1 MEKTVIKA
9 LNTLEFLA
17 ASAEPL
23 GVTALSE
30 ALGLGKS
37 NVHRMLTTLVAA
49 GYVRSLGAGRY
60 EATLRMWEYG
70 THVLMRNDVKRVA
83 GPLLQKLVKA
93 TGETAH
99 LSVLDGRE
107 VVYVDKIDGDH
118 PVRAYSRIGARAP
131 AHAVA
136 TGKALLAGQSDEF
149 IRSYAADLDPE
160 GFTGRTV
167 TTPALLIKA
176 MEEIRDKGVA
186 FNTGEWREGVCGI
199 ASPIRDS
206 TGKVV
211 AAIGISGPADRLKP
225 AALRKYSPAV
235 VDAAS
240 QVSRALGFLQNPALR

>member
-9 LNTLEFLA
+9 FNTLELLA
-17 ASAEPL
+17 TSSEPQ
-23 GVTALSE
+23 GVTALSQ

-37 NVHRMLTTLVAA
+37 NVHRMLATLVAA
-49 GYVRSLGAGRY
+49 GYVRATGGGRY

-83 GPLLQKLVKA
+83 GPLLQRLVKA

-136 TGKALLAGQSDEF
+136 TGKALLAGQSASF
-149 IRSYAADLDPE
+149 IESYAAELPPE
-160 GFTGRTV
+160 GFTGKTIV
-167 TTPALLIKA
+167 TPVAFIKA
-176 MEEIRDKGVA
+176 MEEIREKGVA
-186 FNTGEWREGVCGI
+186 YNTGEWREGVCGV

-206 TGKVV
+206 SGTVV
-211 AAIGISGPADRLKP
+211 AALGISGPAERLKP
-225 AALRKYSPAV
+225 AALRKYSTV
-235 VDAAS
+235 VIEAAA
-240 QVSRALGFLQNPALR
+240 QASRALGFLQHAASR